1 MEPLRSRVA
10 RTIVSVGALVAV
22 GACGPSAEQAGGSGE
37 SAPEVLVFAAIPSE
51 ESTTLEQSYQHVIAL
66 LEKETGRKVE
76 FQQATDYA
84 AVIEGQRSGKIHIA
98 KYGPLSYVL
107 ARDTGAGVVAV
118 AAEQKDKGGKPG
130 YHSYGVV
137 KADSP
142 IRTLADLAGK
152 KVCFTDPTSTSGYLY
167 PRAALLDLG
176 IDPETELTTVLAGG
190 HDAAALSAASGQ
202 CDAAFAGDV
211 LVDEL
216 LIAKGQ
222 LEPGELRKVWT
233 SELIPGSVV
242 AVSDK
247 LDGTL
252 QDTIA
257 DAFQTKANVDY
268 LRANGFCG
276 ETGECPVDN
285 SHDWGY
291 AKVNDASYDG
301 VRAVCE
307 TTENSSCTS

>member
-1 MEPLRSRVA
+1 MTPLRSRVA
-10 RTIVSVGALVAV
+10 RTLAAV
-22 GACGPSAEQAGGSGE
+22 GVLIAVSACGPSADQAAGPGE
-37 SAPEVLVFAAIPSE
+37 STPDVLVFAAIPSE
-51 ESTTLEQSYQHVIAL
+51 ESTTLKQSYQHVIAL
-66 LEKETGRKVE
+66 LEKETGRTIE

-118 AAEQKDKGGKPG
+118 AAEQKEKGGKPG

-137 KADSP
+137 KADSS
-142 IRTLADLAGK
+142 IRTLSDLAGK

-167 PRAALLDLG
+167 PRAALTEVG
-176 IDPETELTTVLAGG
+176 IDPETELTSVMAGG
-190 HDAAALSAASGQ
+190 HDAAALSVASGQ
-202 CDAAFAGDV
+202 CDAGFAGDV

-222 LEPGELRKVWT
+222 LEPGEIRKVWT

-242 AVSDK
+242 AVSEQ
-247 LDGTL
+247 LDESL
-252 QDTIA
+252 RNTIA
-257 DAFQTKANVDY
+257 DAFQHKANVDY
-268 LRANGFCG
+268 LRANGYC
-276 ETGECPVDN
+276 TGECPVDN

-291 AKVNDASYDG
+291 AEVNDSSYDG
-301 VRAVCE
+301 VREVCE
-307 TTENSSCTS
+307 ATKTSSCTS

>member
-1 MEPLRSRVA
+1 MAVRCSHTARAMVA
-10 RTIVSVGALVAV
+10 AFALFAA
-22 GACGPSAEQAGGSGE
+22 GACGPSADQAGGQGGTS
-37 SAPEVLVFAAIPSE
+37 PDVLVFAAIPSE

-66 LEKETGRKVE
+66 LEKETGRSVE
-76 FQQATDYA
+76 FQQATDYS

-107 ARDTGAGVVAV
+107 ARDTGAHVTAV
-118 AAEQKDKGGKPG
+118 AAELKEKGGKPG

-167 PRAALLDLG
+167 PRAALLDIG

-190 HDAAALSAASGQ
+190 HDAAALSVASGQ
-202 CDAAFAGDV
+202 CDAGFAGDV

-222 LEPGELRKVWT
+222 LEPGEIRKVWT
-233 SELIPGSVV
+233 SDLIPGSVV
-242 AVSDK
+242 AVSDQ
-247 LDGTL
+247 LDESLRG
-252 QDTIA
+252 TIA
-257 DAFQTKANVDY
+257 DTFQRKANVDY
-268 LRANGFCG
+268 LRANGYC
-276 ETGECPVDN
+276 TGECPVDN

-291 AKVNDASYDG
+291 ATVNDASYDG
-301 VRAVCE
+301 VRAVCAATK
-307 TTENSSCTS
+307 TTNCSS